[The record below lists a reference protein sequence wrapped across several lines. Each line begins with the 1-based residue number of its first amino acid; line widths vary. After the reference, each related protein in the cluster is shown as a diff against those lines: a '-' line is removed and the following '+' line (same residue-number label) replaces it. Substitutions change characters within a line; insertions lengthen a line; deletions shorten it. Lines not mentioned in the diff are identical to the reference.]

1 MNLPPIF
8 AIDGYKLS
16 HRPQYPNGTSLV
28 YSNWTPRSNKHFKT
42 PVFDNP
48 ELLWVGTQTFMIN
61 WLVNNFNQ
69 NFFKQPKI
77 LVCSYFKQVIDSYI
91 GKDSVPIDGI
101 EALHDLGYLPLE
113 IKALPEGTLVEMKVP
128 VLTVKNTK
136 PEFFWLV
143 NYLETLFSSELWPV
157 ATAATTAFNYRVLA
171 ELYAEKTCDDNSHI
185 AWQCHDFA
193 ARGNM
198 GMFANSLTGVG
209 HLASFTGTDSVFAL
223 VRLMQDYEVS
233 SQGYLYAGS
242 VPATEHSVMCAGEKD
257 NEIGTFRR
265 LIAELYPSGIVSIV
279 SDTWDYWQVIQKFL
293 PELKEE
299 ILARNGEVV
308 IRPDSGDPA
317 DIICGRNDVIKIGD
331 LWYPKSAV
339 IQRDADGS
347 NIIIDANA
355 QPVPEHEVKGSIELM
370 WETFGG
376 HTNSKGYKV
385 LDPRIG
391 LIYGDSITLERAKD
405 IFQRLAAKGFAS
417 SNVVLGIG
425 SFTYQFVT
433 RDTFGFAMKATYV
446 EVDGKGRAI
455 QKDPATDDG
464 TKKSLKG
471 LMRHTFDGETGRWS
485 VKDNVTPEEER
496 QSDLPL
502 VFLNGDIKNKT
513 DIAEIR
519 GRVEEHVRNILK
531 TYPKDRL

>member
-1 MNLPPIF
+1 MNIPPIF

-16 HRPQYPNGTSLV
+16 HRAQYPDGTNLV
-28 YSNWTPRSNKHFKT
+28 YSNLTPRTNKHFTT
-42 PVFDNP
+42 PVFDDAS
-48 ELLWVGTQTFMIN
+48 LLWVGTQTFLTQ

-69 NFFKQPKI
+69 NFFQQPKT
-77 LVCSYFKQVIDSYI
+77 LVCGYFKQVVDSYL
-91 GKDSVPIDGI
+91 GPDSVPVDGI

-113 IKALPEGTLVEMKVP
+113 IKALPEGSLVEMKVP

-157 ATAATTAFNYRVLA
+157 ATAATTAFNYRILA
-171 ELYAEKTCDDNSHI
+171 ELFAEKTCDDNSHL

-198 GMFANSLTGVG
+198 GMFANSLTGLG
-209 HLASFTGTDSVFAL
+209 HLASFSGSDSVFAL
-223 VRLMQDYEVS
+223 VRAMQDYAVTS
-233 SQGYLYAGS
+233 DNYLYAGS
-242 VPATEHSVMCAGEKD
+242 VPATEHSVMCAGEQE
-257 NEIGTFRR
+257 NEIETFRR
-265 LIAELYPSGIVSIV
+265 LITETYPSGIVSIV

-299 ILARNGEVV
+299 ILSRNGKVV
-308 IRPDSGDPA
+308 IRPDSGDPT
-317 DIICGRNDVIKIGD
+317 DIICGRNDVVQVGN
-331 LWYPKSAV
+331 LWYPKSAILGTDV
-339 IQRDADGS
+339 DGY
-347 NIIIDANA
+347 IIDANA

-370 WETFGG
+370 WEIFGG
-376 HTNSKGYKV
+376 HINSKGFKV

-391 LIYGDSITLERAKD
+391 LIYGDSITLGRAKD
-405 IFQRLAAKGFAS
+405 IFQRLAAKDFAS

-433 RDTFGFAMKATYV
+433 RDTFGFAIKATYV

-455 QKDPATDDG
+455 QKDPKTDDG

-471 LMRHTFDGETGRWS
+471 LMHHTFDSETGRWS
-485 VKDNVTPEEER
+485 VKDNVTLEEER
-496 QSDLPL
+496 QSDLPV
-502 VFLNGDIKNKT
+502 VFLDGKMKNKT

-531 TYPKDRL
+531 TYPKDKL